1 MNPGILCI
9 ADIRGDIE
17 QCVVSPAPQAAH
29 RGLTRPP
36 RPLTSLTAFPYR
48 IALLRLN
55 RLVRETGAIA
65 CIHTGDFGLYERQS
79 IERIS
84 DK

>member
-1 MNPGILCI
+1 VRRL
-9 ADIRGDIE
+9 IRLE
-17 QCVVSPAPQAAH
+17 RA
-29 RGLTRPP
+29 RP
-36 RPLTSLTAFPYR
+36 RPRSHDDSCRSHPCLFAFPP
-48 IALLRLN
+48 RLN
-55 RLVRETGAIA
+55 RLVRETGAVA